1 MLWREKYEQWLQQLP
16 ANDPL
21 REQLS
26 DIQQDERKLED
37 SFYKNL
43 EFGTGGMRGIL
54 GPGTNRMNIYTVRKA
69 AYGLGAFIESQGE
82 GAKQCGVAIAYDSR
96 HQSQEFALEV
106 AKTLGAFGI
115 RSFVY
120 ESLRPTPLLSFAVRH
135 LSAVAGV
142 MITASHNPPEYNGL
156 KMYGDDGAQLPPE
169 AADLIVGYMDQAESE
184 ITIETISEEGLNKL
198 LTWIGND
205 VDQAYLEK
213 LKMIQLNPE
222 AAQSEL
228 SIVFTGLHG
237 TGTLM
242 AKKAFDTLGYR
253 NVTYV
258 EEQSIPDPEFTT
270 APSPNPEEP
279 EAFRLAIETGK
290 KVNADILLATD
301 PDADR
306 LGIAVR
312 NQEGEY
318 ILLTGNQIGAI
329 LIEYILDQKQQKNML
344 PENGV
349 IMKTIVTTEMARA
362 IASRY
367 GIDTIDTLTGFK
379 FIAEKI
385 QEFEKTNN
393 KTFLFGYEESYGF
406 LAGDFVRDKD
416 AIQAAVLLA
425 EAASHYTNEGLS
437 LYEVLIEIFNTVGYH
452 KETTRSLKLE
462 GKDGA
467 EQIRSIL
474 GSFRAE
480 PPKTINGVNVLTI
493 EDYQTG
499 KKIDVRTSQ
508 QTMLVLPNSNVIKYI
523 LEDGSW
529 ICIRPSGTEPKI
541 KFYYGV
547 KAEDSAI
554 AAERI
559 SALVETI
566 LERAAVK
573 GA

>member
-1 MLWREKYEQWLQQLP
+1 MQWRERYEEWLQQLP
-16 ANDPL
+16 ANDLL

-26 DIQQDERKLED
+26 DIQQDERQLED
-37 SFYKNL
+37 CFYKNL

-54 GPGTNRMNIYTVRKA
+54 GPGTNRMNVYTVRKA
-69 AYGLGAFIESQGE
+69 AHGLGSFIESR
-82 GAKQCGVAIAYDSR
+82 GAEAKERGVAIAYDSR
-96 HQSQEFALEV
+96 HHSKEFAMEV

-156 KMYGDDGAQLPPE
+156 KMYGEDGAQLPPE
-169 AADLIVGYMDQAESE
+169 AADVIERYMDKAESE
-184 ITIETISEEGLNKL
+184 LLIETVSEERQNNL

-205 VDQAYLEK
+205 VDQAYLEQ

-222 AAQSEL
+222 VAQSEL

-242 AKKAFDTLGYR
+242 AKKALDTLGYR

-290 KVNADILLATD
+290 RVKADILLATD

-306 LGIAVR
+306 LGIAVG
-312 NQEGEY
+312 NQEGDY

-329 LIEYILDQKQQKNML
+329 LIRYILDQKQQKDKL

-362 IASRY
+362 IASQY

-385 QEFEKTNN
+385 KEFEETNN

-425 EAASHYTNEGLS
+425 EAASHYKNEGLS
-437 LYEVLIEIFNTVGYH
+437 LYEVLTEIFITVGYH

-462 GKDGA
+462 GKDGT

-480 PPKTINGVNVLTI
+480 PPKTINGVNVLII

-499 KKIDVRTSQ
+499 KKIEVGTGQ
-508 QTMLVLPNSNVIKYI
+508 QTMLEFPNSNVIKYI

-541 KFYYGV
+541 KFYFGV

-554 AAERI
+554 AAERL
-559 SALVETI
+559 SALEESIMKRT
-566 LERAAVK
+566 VK